1 MERSPVWGW
10 CALPKPLFSVLEL
23 KPLVSWLTAQSRTFL
38 VLFLF
43 SVAHRISRADSV
55 KYEYMT
61 RCTKALMTVSATSET
76 ETLP

>member
-1 MERSPVWGW
+1 MERSLWGW
-10 CALPKPLFSVLEL
+10 CALPKPIFSVLEL
-23 KPLVSWLTAQSRTFL
+23 KPLMSWLSPKPRFL